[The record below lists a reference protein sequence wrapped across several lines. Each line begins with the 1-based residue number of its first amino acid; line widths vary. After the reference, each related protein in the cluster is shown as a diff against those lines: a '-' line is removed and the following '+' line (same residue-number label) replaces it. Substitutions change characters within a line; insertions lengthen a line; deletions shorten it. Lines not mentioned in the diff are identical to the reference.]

1 MSAAEFQVMP
11 RLTADEYAELEAS
24 IVEHGVQ
31 VPIVLSR
38 DDRIVDG
45 YHRDEIARK
54 HSLHCPR
61 VYADGDETELR
72 GLAFSLNLHRR
83 HLNREQKRELVAE
96 SIKADPQ
103 LSDREHGRRTG
114 VSAQTATKVRDELEK
129 SAQVEHFSER
139 IDPRTG
145 NASQPASKPPRRE
158 PGYRTGSVGVE
169 QSGSAPD
176 QDPLGSLGPN
186 GNRPCRDCYGNGC
199 ETCFPEDKPATDEQ
213 IALMAEMSDDE
224 FEAALATAR
233 ADGDLS
239 AGNVIKHG
247 QQADDLQSDEVPQRK
262 SPEPPITKSFSTA
275 NYRLT
280 LAVKAVVRLSENDRF
295 KKNKDQISGC
305 HLSDLIRARDALTG
319 VIQQLEG

>member
-145 NASQPASKPPRRE
+145 NASQPAYVTIAGRDDQVYIVAFDMADLGYLKRAAEYAQSVENRE
-158 PGYRTGSVGVE
+158 SSSEDLARVTPTGMPFLLE
-169 QSGSAPD
+169 LA
-176 QDPLGSLGPN
+176 
-186 GNRPCRDCYGNGC
+186 
-199 ETCFPEDKPATDEQ
+199 K
-213 IALMAEMSDDE
+213 DE
-224 FEAALATAR
+224 FGGGAA
-233 ADGDLS
+233 
-239 AGNVIKHG
+239 
-247 QQADDLQSDEVPQRK
+247 
-262 SPEPPITKSFSTA
+262 
-275 NYRLT
+275 
-280 LAVKAVVRLSENDRF
+280 
-295 KKNKDQISGC
+295 
-305 HLSDLIRARDALTG
+305 
-319 VIQQLEG
+319 

>member
-83 HLNREQKRELVAE
+83 HLNRDQKRQLVAE

-103 LSDREHGRRTG
+103 LSNREHGRRTG
-114 VSAQTATKVRDELEK
+114 VSKNTAAAVRGELEE
-129 SAQVEHFSER
+129 SGQVDHFSER

-145 NASQPASKPPRRE
+145 NASQPVSKPPRPEAAADR
-158 PGYRTGSVGVE
+158 
-169 QSGSAPD
+169 
-176 QDPLGSLGPN
+176 L
-186 GNRPCRDCYGNGC
+186 CRDCDGNGC
-199 ETCFPEDKPATDEQ
+199 ETCFPVDGPATDEQ
-213 IALMAEMSDDE
+213 MAEMADMSDEE
-224 FEAALATAR
+224 FESALAAAR

-239 AGNVIKHG
+239 AGDVIRNG
-247 QQADDLQSDEVPQRK
+247 QLGEDRHLSAGNPILALRDRLDRISTQGFK
-262 SPEPPITKSFSTA
+262 STDRDTIGLFV
-275 NYRLT
+275 
-280 LAVKAVVRLSENDRF
+280 LAWNAWRNDRKLTKF
-295 KKNKDQISGC
+295 QRPAGGSWT
-305 HLSDLIRARDALTG
+305 RDTFPEA
-319 VIQQLEG
+319 V

>member
-83 HLNREQKRELVAE
+83 HLNRDQKRQLVAE

-103 LSDREHGRRTG
+103 LSNREHGRRTG
-114 VSAQTATKVRDELEK
+114 VSKNTAAAVRGELEE
-129 SAQVEHFSER
+129 SGQVDHFSER

-145 NASQPASKPPRRE
+145 NASQPVSKPPRPEAAADR
-158 PGYRTGSVGVE
+158 
-169 QSGSAPD
+169 
-176 QDPLGSLGPN
+176 L
-186 GNRPCRDCYGNGC
+186 CRDCDGNGC
-199 ETCFPEDKPATDEQ
+199 ETCFPVDGPATDEQ
-213 IALMAEMSDDE
+213 MAEMADMSDEE
-224 FEAALATAR
+224 FESALAAAR

-239 AGNVIKHG
+239 AGDVIRNG
-247 QQADDLQSDEVPQRK
+247 QLGEDRHVDEVPQRK
-262 SPEPPITKSFSTA
+262 SPEPPITKSFSSA